1 MLVWRY
7 NQNKQVDKLIFLNKI
22 FVRWSFSPKNDR
34 INKLVNSVPPLWHS
48 DENESWQPRRAF
60 DCLIILWVM
69 AGYQP
74 RVSEKVWRPLS
85 TKIRHAAKAN
95 WQVVIACP
103 ATAARRWRIFEGNI
117 FLENGSVKKNKCF
130 ANMTQI
136 LSDFFY
142 CRDPDINV
150 SWFIKTV

>member
-22 FVRWSFSPKNDR
+22 FVRWSFPPQKNDR

-136 LSDFFY
+136 LSDFF
-142 CRDPDINV
+142 
-150 SWFIKTV
+150 TVEIQI